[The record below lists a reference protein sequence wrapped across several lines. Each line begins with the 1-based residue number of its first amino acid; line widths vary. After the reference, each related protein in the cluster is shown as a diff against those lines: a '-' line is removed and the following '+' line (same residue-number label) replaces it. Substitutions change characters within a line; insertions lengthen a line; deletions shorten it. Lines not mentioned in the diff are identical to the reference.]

1 MLGLVVAELIDGARV
16 GGYRGTTLGLH
27 EGSLELDANDKRGW
41 TRQDLQ
47 GIECPQSEYDMHDEV
62 LRWM

>member
-1 MLGLVVAELIDGARV
+1 MLGLVVAELIDGARM

-27 EGSLELDANDKRGW
+27 EGSLELDANDKGRW

-47 GIECPQSEYDMHDEV
+47 GIECPQSEYDMHEKV
-62 LRWM
+62 VQRM